1 MNPMKLYDAIIGIV
15 EKHIAPIAAKVG
27 NQPHVRAMRDG
38 FIVAMPFIIV
48 GSFILIFAFPPFAED
63 TTNVFGRVWLNFATT
78 HFDIIMMPFNMS
90 MGIMTIFV
98 SLGVAYSLAK
108 AYKMDG
114 ITSAVLSLMSFLLVA
129 APAKEDSLSMA
140 HMGGTGIFTAVMCA
154 FFAVELYRF
163 MKKHNI
169 TIRMPEQVPPAI
181 ARSFEV
187 LLPVLAI
194 FLTLYPL
201 SLFVQSEYGMLIPD
215 AVMAMF
221 KPLISASNT
230 LPAIIGALLVC
241 QLLWFAGIHGAA
253 IVVGLLSP
261 IFLTNI
267 SANIDAFVT
276 GQPVPNIFTQ
286 PFWDFYIFIG
296 GSGATLALVIL
307 MSFSRSAHLKSI
319 GRMSAVPGFFQ
330 INEPVI
336 FGSPVVMNPILFLP
350 FVFAPVINATIAYFA
365 IQLGFV
371 GMGVATTPWTTPAII
386 GASWGSGWTFTPV
399 LLVVGLLILDLLI
412 YLPFFKMFEKQVVEQ
427 EQPVES
433 KVKAAQPSGQGVTA

>member
-1 MNPMKLYDAIIGIV
+1 MKLYDAIIGIV

-129 APAKEDSLSMA
+129 APAKEDSLSMV

-201 SLFVQSEYGMLIPD
+201 SLFVQAEYGMLIPD

>member
-1 MNPMKLYDAIIGIV
+1 MKLYDAIISVV
-15 EKHIAPIAAKVG
+15 EKHIAPIATKVG

-48 GSFILIFAFPPFAED
+48 GSFLLVFAFPPFSED
-63 TTNVFGRVWLNFATT
+63 TTNSFGRVWLDFATT
-78 HFDIIMMPFNMS
+78 HFDTIMMPFSMS

-108 AYKMDG
+108 SYKMDG
-114 ITSAVLSLMSFLLVA
+114 ITSATLSLMSFLLVA
-129 APAKEDSLSMA
+129 APATDGGLPTG
-140 HMGGTGIFTAVMCA
+140 HMGGTGIFTAVICA

-187 LLPVLAI
+187 LLPVLAV
-194 FLTLYPL
+194 FFTLYPL
-201 SLFVQSEYGMLIPD
+201 SIFVQTTYDMLIPD

-221 KPLISASNT
+221 KPLVSASNT

-267 SANIDAFVT
+267 SANIDAFVA
-276 GQPVPNIFTQ
+276 GEPVQNIFTQ

-296 GSGATLALVIL
+296 GSGATFALVLL
-307 MSFSRSAHLKSI
+307 MMFSRSVHLKSL
-319 GRMSAVPGFFQ
+319 GRMSVVPGFFQ

-336 FGSPVVMNPILFLP
+336 FGSPVVLNPILFIP
-350 FVFAPVINATIAYFA
+350 FVFTPVINATIAYFA
-365 IQLGFV
+365 VHAGLV
-371 GMGVATTPWTTPAII
+371 GMGVATTPWTAPAII
-386 GASWGSGWTFTPV
+386 GASWGSGWTLSPV
-399 LLVVGLLILDLLI
+399 LLVIALLILDLFL
-412 YLPFFKMFEKQVVEQ
+412 YLPFFKMFEKQLLEQ
-427 EQPVES
+427 EQPKQES
-433 KVKAAQPSGQGVTA
+433 EVAQPGKAATA

>member
-1 MNPMKLYDAIIGIV
+1 MKLYDAIIGIV

-38 FIVAMPFIIV
+38 FIEAMPFIIV

-201 SLFVQSEYGMLIPD
+201 SLFVQAEYGMLIPD

-433 KVKAAQPSGQGVTA
+433 KVKAGQPSGQGVTA

>member
-129 APAKEDSLSMA
+129 APAKEDGLSMA

-201 SLFVQSEYGMLIPD
+201 SLFVQAEYGMLIPD

-412 YLPFFKMFEKQVVEQ
+412 YLPFFKMFEKQVLEQ

>member
-1 MNPMKLYDAIIGIV
+1 
-15 EKHIAPIAAKVG
+15 EKYIAPIAAKVG

-48 GSFILIFAFPPFAED
+48 GSFILIFAFPPFGEETQNA
-63 TTNVFGRVWLNFATT
+63 FGRLWVDFATT
-78 HFDIIMMPFNMS
+78 HFDTIMMPFNMS

-129 APAKEDSLSMA
+129 APATDGTLSMS

-154 FFAVELYRF
+154 FFSVELYRL
-163 MKKHNI
+163 MKKYNI

-194 FLTLYPL
+194 FVTLYPL
-201 SLFVQSEYGMLIPD
+201 SLFVQTQYDMLIPD

-230 LPAIIGALLVC
+230 LPAIIGALLLC

-267 SANIDAFVT
+267 SANIEAFVAGDT
-276 GQPVPNIFTQ
+276 VPNVFTQ

-296 GSGATLALVIL
+296 GSGATLALVLL
-307 MSFSRSAHLKSI
+307 MSFSRSVHLKSI

-336 FGSPVVMNPILFLP
+336 FGSPVVMNPILFIP
-350 FVFAPVINATIAYFA
+350 FVFAPVVNATIAYFA

-371 GMGVATTPWTTPAII
+371 GMGVATTPWTTPALI
-386 GASWGSGWTFTPV
+386 GASWGSGWTLSPV
-399 LLVVGLLILDLLI
+399 LLVIGLLILDLFI
-412 YLPFFKMFEKQVVEQ
+412 YLPFFKMFEKQMLEQ
-427 EQPVES
+427 EQPSELQDN
-433 KVKAAQPSGQGVTA
+433 AQPQPASVGATA

>member
-1 MNPMKLYDAIIGIV
+1 MKLYDAIIGIV

-201 SLFVQSEYGMLIPD
+201 SLFVQAEYGMLIPD

-336 FGSPVVMNPILFLP
+336 FGSPMVMNPILFLP

-412 YLPFFKMFEKQVVEQ
+412 YLPFFKMFEKQVLEQ

>member
-1 MNPMKLYDAIIGIV
+1 MKLYDAIIGIV

-63 TTNVFGRVWLNFATT
+63 TTNAFGRLWLDFATT
-78 HFDIIMMPFNMS
+78 HFDVIMMPFSMS

-114 ITSAVLSLMSFLLVA
+114 ITTSVLSLMSFLLVA
-129 APAKEDSLSMA
+129 APAKEGSLSMA

-163 MKKHNI
+163 MKKYNI

-194 FLTLYPL
+194 FVTLYPL
-201 SLFVQSEYGMLIPD
+201 SLFVQAEYDMLIPD

-267 SANIDAFVT
+267 SVNIDAFVA
-276 GQPVPNIFTQ
+276 GEPVPNIFTQ

-336 FGSPVVMNPILFLP
+336 FGSPIVMNPILFLP
-350 FVFAPVINATIAYFA
+350 FVFAPIINATIAYFA
-365 IQLGFV
+365 VHLGFV

-399 LLVVGLLILDLLI
+399 LLVIGLLILDLLI
-412 YLPFFKMFEKQVVEQ
+412 YLPFFKMFEKQVLEQ
-427 EQPVES
+427 EQPTES
-433 KVKAAQPSGQGVTA
+433 QPKAAKLSGQGVTA

>member
-1 MNPMKLYDAIIGIV
+1 MKLYDAIIGIV

-201 SLFVQSEYGMLIPD
+201 SLFVQAEYGMLIPD

-350 FVFAPVINATIAYFA
+350 FDFAPVINATIAYFA

>member
-1 MNPMKLYDAIIGIV
+1 MKLYDAIIGIV

-63 TTNVFGRVWLNFATT
+63 TTNAFGRVWLNFATA

-201 SLFVQSEYGMLIPD
+201 SLFVQAEYGMLIPD

-350 FVFAPVINATIAYFA
+350 FVFAPVINATIGYFA

-412 YLPFFKMFEKQVVEQ
+412 YLPFFKMFEKQVLEQ

-433 KVKAAQPSGQGVTA
+433 KVKAAQPGRQGVTA

>member
-1 MNPMKLYDAIIGIV
+1 MKLYDSIIGIV
-15 EKHIAPIAAKVG
+15 EKHIAPLAAKVG

-48 GSFILIFAFPPFAED
+48 GSFILIFAFPPFSED
-63 TTNVFGRVWLNFATT
+63 TQNIFGRVWVDFATSN
-78 HFDIIMMPFNMS
+78 FDIIMMPFNMS

-129 APAKEDSLSMA
+129 APAKDGALAMS

-154 FFAVELYRF
+154 FFSVELYRF

-169 TIRMPEQVPPAI
+169 TIKMPEQVPPAI

-194 FLTLYPL
+194 FITLYPL
-201 SLFVQSEYGMLIPD
+201 SLFVQSQHDMLIPD

-221 KPLISASNT
+221 KPLISASNS
-230 LPAIIGALLVC
+230 LPAIIGALLLC

-267 SANIDAFVT
+267 GANIEAFVA
-276 GQPVPNIFTQ
+276 GDPIPNVFTQ

-336 FGSPVVMNPILFLP
+336 FGSPIVMNPILFIP

-365 IQLGFV
+365 VHLGFV
-371 GMGVATTPWTTPAII
+371 GMGVATTPWTTPALI
-386 GASWGSGWTFTPV
+386 GASWGSGWTFAPV
-399 LLVVGLLILDLLI
+399 LLVGGLLILDLFI
-412 YLPFFKMFEKQVVEQ
+412 YLPFFKMFEKQLLADEV
-427 EQPVES
+427 PVE
-433 KVKAAQPSGQGVTA
+433 KQADQPSTVAGQGATA